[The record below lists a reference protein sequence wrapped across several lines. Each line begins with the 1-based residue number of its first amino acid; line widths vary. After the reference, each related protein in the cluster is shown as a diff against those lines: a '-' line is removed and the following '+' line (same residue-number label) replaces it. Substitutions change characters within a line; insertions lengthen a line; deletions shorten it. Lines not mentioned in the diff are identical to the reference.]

1 MPGDGRSLANEGASG
16 DISYNFERAHGPPA
30 TSQQYLILHQ
40 LASKY
45 YADCEIIDIMT
56 CVFQSPL
63 SINNMIYCADTGP
76 TLELETKVK
85 RMFTNISQSWRRPL
99 LLLVESAY

>member
-1 MPGDGRSLANEGASG
+1 MHMTFEFATQFYCFLPWGDACLEYCLKCESACRSFQPEEGPSRG
-16 DISYNFERAHGPPA
+16 LLRDYEPSDGPSFQALRA

-63 SINNMIYCADTGP
+63 SIHNMIY
-76 TLELETKVK
+76 
-85 RMFTNISQSWRRPL
+85 
-99 LLLVESAY
+99 